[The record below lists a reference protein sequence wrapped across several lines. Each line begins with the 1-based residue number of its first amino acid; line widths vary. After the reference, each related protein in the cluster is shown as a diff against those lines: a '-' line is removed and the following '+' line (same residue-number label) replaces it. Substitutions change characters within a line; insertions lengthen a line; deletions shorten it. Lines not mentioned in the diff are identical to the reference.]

1 MSQHTNI
8 QLLSCTTETRMLY
21 INYTSIFEKK
31 KKKKEK
37 QRVYGFEKDLI
48 QS

>member
-1 MSQHTNI
+1 
-8 QLLSCTTETRMLY
+8 MLY
-21 INYTSIFEKK
+21 INYTSIFEK